1 MKAIVIDD
9 ESPALDSLTRLLER
23 NGVSVVGAFRDPREV
38 LAKQEQLRFEVAF
51 VDIEMPELSGLELAA
66 RLQTANPELHIV
78 FVTAYEQYAVEAFEL
93 DAADYLLKP
102 VQLGRLDMTLKRL
115 RAKLA
120 KGEASDDKAASM
132 RMLCLLQRLAIH
144 DEHGRSLDIQW
155 RTAKARE
162 LFAYLV
168 HCGDRSPS
176 KDELIDTLWPDGDV
190 DKAATLLHTS
200 LYHIRQ
206 TMKNANLPLKIE
218 YKEGRYRLVLPD
230 SAIIDALQWEHAV
243 AAAADH
249 VDVDKWQELL
259 LEGYRGD
266 YLEAE
271 GFLWAEQERERMRA
285 FWLEHA
291 LRLAGAYETNAPSAS
306 LEAGSAKAIAI
317 YQKVQSRFPEIED
330 SYFGLMR
337 HYDALGQSAEV
348 YHQYTSLVSMLGE
361 EFGMRPKPDIQTW
374 FDEWY
379 NGRLA

>member
-9 ESPALDSLTRLLER
+9 EGPALDSLTRLLER
-23 NGVSVVGAFRDPREV
+23 NGIDVAGSFRDPREA
-38 LAKQEQLRFEVAF
+38 LKQQGSLRFDVAF
-51 VDIEMPELSGLELAA
+51 VDIEMPELNGLELAA
-66 RLQTANPELHIV
+66 RLQTSKPDLQIV

-115 RAKLA
+115 RAAARGGSSDEGK
-120 KGEASDDKAASM
+120 AS
-132 RMLCLLQRLAIH
+132 LHTICLLQRLGFH
-144 DEHGRSLDIQW
+144 DAQGSLLDIQW

-206 TMKNANLPLKIE
+206 TMKNANFPLKVE
-218 YKEGRYRLVLPD
+218 YKEGRYRLVLPQMTG
-230 SAIIDALQWEHAV
+230 IDASQWEQAVAV
-243 AAAADH
+243 AAEVGDA
-249 VDVDKWQELL
+249 DKWQELL

-271 GFLWAEQERERMRA
+271 SFLWAEPERERVRA
-285 FWLEHA
+285 LWLEGA
-291 LRLAGAYETNAPSAS
+291 LRLAGSFEAKASAS
-306 LEAGSAKAIAI
+306 GGESAKAIAI

-337 HYDALGQSAEV
+337 HYDALGQSSEV
-348 YHQYTSLVSMLGE
+348 YHQYANLVRMLGD
-361 EFGMRPKPDIQTW
+361 EFGMRPKPDIQAW

-379 NGRLA
+379 TGRLA